1 MTADMSQ
8 VAALSALI
16 ERRYSKKDK
25 LAELSYLNLSAAFA
39 IPALAHAASLSPP
52 GAPLTATA
60 PIVMSPIMIGTAP
73 WAFSPFPKK
82 NAPGRAGGGAGVPA
96 GTGIGP
102 EGLLYMIV
110 AVAFILATS
119 VVDAFAPSSR

>member
-8 VAALSALI
+8 VAALSAPI

-39 IPALAHAASLSPP
+39 IPALAQAASLSPP

-60 PIVMSPIMIGTAP
+60 PIVASPTLIGMP
-73 WAFSPFPKK
+73 P
-82 NAPGRAGGGAGVPA
+82 
-96 GTGIGP
+96 
-102 EGLLYMIV
+102 
-110 AVAFILATS
+110 
-119 VVDAFAPSSR
+119 